1 MNLQMKKLI
10 FPFLLASILFISC
23 SSKAK
28 SGVEITGKLS
38 NSSNEKLFLDELT
51 ASSITP
57 KDSIVVGSDGS
68 FKFAIKVPELG
79 FYRIRLDNSNF
90 ALLLLDSSDK
100 LDFTADA
107 KNFASSYT
115 IKGSEEC
122 QKIADVN
129 KVLQRNYFLGDSL
142 KKVFAAFQNTPKM
155 DSVGRA
161 LDMKY
166 NLVKQN
172 ESKYLKDFIDKNS
185 TSLASLTVIDR
196 LSSETDVDYYI
207 KLDKGLN
214 AKYPNSSYVKMFHS
228 RVGEMNKL
236 GIGSIAPEITLP
248 TPDGKTV
255 SLSSYRGKVV
265 LVDFW
270 ASWCRPCRAENP
282 TVVKAYNNYHAKGF
296 EVLGVSLDKD
306 KAAWQKAIADDH
318 LTWTH
323 ISDLG
328 MWSSSVVKL
337 YNLNGIP
344 FSVLLDKEGKIIAKG
359 LRGEELENTL
369 RKLLP

>member
-1 MNLQMKKLI
+1 MKKLLS
-10 FPFLLASILFISC
+10 PLLFASVIFISC
-23 SSKAK
+23 SNKAK
-28 SGVEITGKLS
+28 SGVEINGTLK
-38 NSSNEKLFLDELT
+38 NSSGEKIYLDELT
-51 ASSITP
+51 AASITP
-57 KDSIVVGSDGS
+57 KDSVVVGSDGT
-68 FKFAIKVPELG
+68 FKFGIKVPELG
-79 FYRIRLDNSNF
+79 FYRLRLDNNNF
-90 ALLLLDSSDK
+90 ALLLLDSSEK
-100 LDFTADA
+100 LEFTADA
-107 KNFASSYT
+107 KKFAGSYQVS
-115 IKGSEEC
+115 GSADC
-122 QKIADVN
+122 QKIAEVN
-129 KVLQRNYFLGDSL
+129 TMLQRNYFLGDSL
-142 KKVFAAFQNTPKM
+142 KKIYSSYQGNPKM

-161 LDMKY
+161 LDMQY
-166 NLVKQN
+166 NLIKQN
-172 ESKYLKDFIDKNS
+172 ESLSLKKFIDNNS

-196 LSSETDVDYYI
+196 LSSETDVEYYI
-207 KLDKGLN
+207 KLDKGLF

-228 RVGEMNKL
+228 RVSEMNKL

-248 TPDGKTV
+248 TPDGKSV

-282 TVVKAYNNYHAKGF
+282 TVVKAYNAYHSKGF

-306 KAAWQKAIADDH
+306 KAAWQKAIADDR

-359 LRGEELENTL
+359 LRGEELENAL
-369 RKLLP
+369 SKLLP